1 MNSSDSAPTCR
12 LRGAAEE
19 TIAHVLQ
26 AYPWLHNVHR
36 TLPSLP
42 ERLGLSGHTD
52 ETNFDLL
59 NSTKTL
65 LLRWDRLNRGA
76 ENTPARKTP
85 YTPYPSSTP
94 CTGNP
99 SPGFYESVSD
109 PTRQNSV

>member
-26 AYPWLHNVHR
+26 AYPWLHDVHR

-52 ETNFDLL
+52 ETNFDLV

-65 LLRWDRLNRGA
+65 LLRWERLNRGGRKHTRK
-76 ENTPARKTP
+76 ENAPHPLPFFNPAHRQP
-85 YTPYPSSTP
+85 
-94 CTGNP
+94 
-99 SPGFYESVSD
+99 V
-109 PTRQNSV
+109 TRFR